1 MSKLL
6 SPDLIK
12 ITYEDLSLT
21 VPEVIKKLGLK
32 NNRGKFICQKT
43 FNKYLMKLNIPSRG
57 KGRGNKHNRYLMPC
71 CKYEFEICTCGGVTL
86 GIAH

>member
-6 SPDLIK
+6 SPNLIK

-32 NNRGKFICQKT
+32 SNRGKFISQPT
-43 FNKYLMKLNIPSRG
+43 FNNYLIELNIPRRG
-57 KGRGNKHNRYLMPC
+57 KGRGNKPNRYVMPC
-71 CKYEFEICTCGGVTL
+71 CNHPFDCCICG
-86 GIAH
+86 GIAHG